1 MLVPG
6 IELRPLGL
14 VAKNLYTH
22 CAISLA
28 LTLLCKGYDL
38 GTGKV
43 EKLLK
48 VQGAHAVSLFA
59 ILSEPLRC
67 SAARSV
73 QFWLWGVLRGLA
85 D

>member
-1 MLVPG
+1 MWVPG

-59 ILSEPLRC
+59 ILSEPLGC